1 LSTDGRPQVP
11 ELPDVEVLKRYL
23 DATSL
28 HQRIEGVELR
38 SRRLL
43 EETSAQEL
51 ASSVKGRCFKST
63 YRYGKHLFVELTG
76 GAWLR
81 LHFGM
86 SGQLKYFKDMG
97 KDPPYDRFLIS
108 FSNGSYL
115 AYNAPRKLG
124 HIQLL
129 DEPGQF
135 IQRKGLGPD
144 ALDPNLDLE
153 RFRELLSDRRG
164 MIKPALMTQGIIAGI
179 GNVYSDEILFQA
191 GVHPRARIKELYNDA
206 LTRVF
211 QAMKNVL
218 ETAIEK
224 QADPQRFPDS
234 FLTGHRHKGGECPL
248 CGEQLERVRVSGRSA
263 YYCPNRQGVEP

>member
-1 LSTDGRPQVP
+1 M
-11 ELPDVEVLKRYL
+11 

-28 HQRIEGVELR
+28 HQQIEGVELR

-43 EETSAQEL
+43 EDTSVEEL
-51 ASSVKGRCFKST
+51 ASSVKGGCFEST
-63 YRYGKHLFVELTG
+63 YRHGKHLFVGLTG

-86 SGQLKYFKDMG
+86 SGQLKYFRDMG

-129 DEPGQF
+129 EEPGQF
-135 IQRKGLGPD
+135 IERKGLGPD
-144 ALDPNLDLE
+144 ALDPNLDVE
-153 RFRELLSDRRG
+153 SFRELLAGRRG
-164 MIKPALMTQGIIAGI
+164 MIKPALMNQRIIAGI

-191 GVHPRARIKELYNDA
+191 GIHPRARIKQLHRDA
-206 LTRVF
+206 LKKVF
-211 QAMKNVL
+211 QVMKNVL
-218 ETAIEK
+218 ETAIER

-234 FLTGHRHKGGECPL
+234 FIAGHRHKGGECPL
-248 CGEQLERVRVSGRSA
+248 CGEQLERVKVSGRSA
-263 YYCPNRQGVEP
+263 YYCPNRQGFEP

>member
-1 LSTDGRPQVP
+1 MP
-11 ELPDVEVLKRYL
+11 ELPDVEVFKRYV

-43 EETSAQEL
+43 EDTTVQEL
-51 ASSVKGRCFKST
+51 ARSLKGRCFEST

-86 SGQLKYFKDMG
+86 SGQLRYFKDMR

-191 GVHPRARIKELYNDA
+191 GIHPRARIKELYNDA
-206 LTRVF
+206 LTKVF
-211 QAMKNVL
+211 QAMKSVL

-224 QADPQRFPDS
+224 QAEPQRFPDS

-248 CGEQLERVRVSGRSA
+248 CGEQLERVKVSGRSA
-263 YYCPNRQGVEP
+263 YYCPNRQGAEP